1 MDRTTVNPRL
11 LLVEDDP
18 VSQLFLADAAR
29 ALPADVASAGSIAEA
44 IGLAATQAFDGWLI
58 DAQLPDGSGTEL
70 LARLRHEARARDAF
84 ALAHTASQDRH
95 DLDRLRDAGFT
106 HVVSKPLSVAAWQAI
121 VRDALALALALASPA
136 APATWNDTAALRALN
151 GNAESVAA
159 LRALFI
165 GELPAQRKRVL
176 AAIASSDL
184 AMARD
189 ELHRLKASCGFVGA
203 EALAAAVARL
213 HHDPTSVPARE
224 AFAGAVD
231 DLLAQRAD

>member
-29 ALPADVASAGSIAEA
+29 ALPADVACAGSIAEA
-44 IGLAATQAFDGWLI
+44 IGLAATQVFDGWLI
-58 DAQLPDGSGTEL
+58 DAHLPDGSGIEL
-70 LARLRHEARARDAF
+70 LARLRHEALTRDAF

-121 VRDALALALALASPA
+121 VRDALALASPA
-136 APATWNDTAALRALN
+136 ARATWNDAAALHALN

-165 GELPAQRKRVL
+165 DELPAQRKRIL
-176 AAIASSDL
+176 AAIANGDL
-184 AMARD
+184 ATARD

>member
-18 VSQLFLADAAR
+18 ISQVFLADAAR
-29 ALPADVASAGSIAEA
+29 ALPADITSASSVAEA
-44 IGLAATQAFDGWLI
+44 IGLATAQAFDGWLI
-58 DAQLPDGSGTEL
+58 DAHLPDGSGIEL
-70 LARLRHEARARDAF
+70 LARLRHEALARDAF

-95 DLDRLRDAGFT
+95 DLGRLRDAGFA
-106 HVVSKPLSVAAWQAI
+106 HVVSKPLSVAAWQAA
-121 VRDALALALALASPA
+121 VRDALVLASPA
-136 APATWNDTAALRALN
+136 TPATWNDAAALCALN

-176 AAIASSDL
+176 AAIASGDL
-184 AMARD
+184 ATARD

-213 HHDPTSVPARE
+213 HGDPTSVPARE
-224 AFAGAVD
+224 AFADAVD
-231 DLLAQRAD
+231 DVLRQPAD